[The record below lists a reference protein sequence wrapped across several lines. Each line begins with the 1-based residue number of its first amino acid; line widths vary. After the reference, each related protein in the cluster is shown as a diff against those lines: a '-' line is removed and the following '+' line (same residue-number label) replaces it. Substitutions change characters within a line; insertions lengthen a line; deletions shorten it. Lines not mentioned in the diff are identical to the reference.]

1 MRGVFGFLK
10 GFSYLYILSVENQIH
25 THMIS
30 QTKDRYVSP
39 ECEVLDVQP
48 EGVIAASGEAP
59 NMTPGWEWNF

>member
-30 QTKDRYVSP
+30 QTKDRYISP

-48 EGVIAASGEAP
+48 EGMIALSPGKYPQWGEE
-59 NMTPGWEWNF
+59 NI

>member
-1 MRGVFGFLK
+1 M
-10 GFSYLYILSVENQIH
+10 SMMN
-25 THMIS
+25 T
-30 QTKDRYVSP
+30 QTKDRYISP